1 MLLLR
6 IFGEASKFGSTDVPR
21 RAIHMKPGYSVR
33 IGVDPAALGPTV
45 NNLDRA
51 CQVHDYCYDSHNL
64 SVTSNFNL
72 GLSPSQKAALQKCNQ
87 SLCDASRSV
96 FGRNDGGKYVKFHFS
111 HVLEGTCH

>member
-1 MLLLR
+1 
-6 IFGEASKFGSTDVPR
+6 
-21 RAIHMKPGYSVR
+21 MKPGYSVR

-96 FGRNDGGKYVKFHFS
+96 FGRNDGGKYVKFYFS